1 MFMTKQLHLP
11 RLGRLFLTTI
21 FLTCLV
27 GFAVAQRTVSGKV
40 TDAETRAPLGGVSV
54 IVKGTTNGTATD
66 AEGNFK
72 IDLKAGES
80 VLSFSF
86 NGYVSRDVAA
96 TANMTVALEVDVR
109 ALQSV
114 VVTGYTSQRKKDI
127 TGAVA
132 VVDAKQLAATPAASV
147 TQMLQGKASG
157 VIVGND
163 NSPGGG
169 TMVRIRGFGTINNN
183 SPLYVIDGV
192 PTQGTLNQINPYD
205 IESMQVLKDASA
217 ASIYGARAAN
227 GVVIITTKKGK
238 SGDPK
243 INFDYYTGTQ
253 VPGKMLD
260 LLNAEEYGKWLFK
273 SEVGAGRTPWVTSP
287 SAQYRFDQSGN
298 VTMADYINPAVF
310 GTTLPSTISYTND
323 ISDPE
328 FLKTKYN
335 IMMSNKAGTDWQDV
349 IFDPASISNY
359 QVGASGGTKNAKY
372 SFSANAFNQDG
383 ILRYTNYRRYSVRAN
398 TEFTY
403 GKLTVGENVTFSYDK
418 RNGIN
423 NNTENQLLLAVRI
436 QPIIPVFDITG
447 GPKALGGTNTSLWDG
462 FGGPRGP
469 NLGNA
474 TNPLAEMYRA
484 KDNYTYGTHMFGN
497 TFAEYAI
504 LKNLKARSSMGIEY
518 NNFNNSSYFMRQVEA
533 AEPRNTNSLTV
544 TNSFDNSWTWYNTLN
559 YNTTIKDDHDI
570 NVLAG
575 TEAVA
580 TYAFGFNASRSN
592 FSFNEID
599 YRYLNAGS
607 AAGLA
612 NSGSGAVRT
621 RLFSQFAK
629 VNYGYKN
636 LLLADFTI
644 RRDGSSRFSSAY
656 RYGVFPAG
664 SLGLRLTE
672 LKPLSN
678 LSWLD
683 DLKVRAGWGK
693 TGNQLIPNVYNSY
706 TLYSADPANNGYDIT
721 GTGSSI
727 AGGFDLTQFGNPNG
741 RWETTTSANVGF
753 DASLFNSKLDVVFDW
768 YTRTTSDML
777 AQIAIPRAQ
786 GQGTIPYTN
795 IGTMRNRGVD
805 LNIDWKDKAF
815 GGNVRYSVGLNLTHY
830 KNEVIKLN
838 NDPNATLFG
847 FTTRIPSI
855 TATKK
860 GYPIASFYGFF
871 VDGIL
876 DAQKAAT
883 APKYGNYTK
892 EGSFFFRDTNGDGV
906 VTAADRTI
914 LGNPHPDF
922 IYGLNLTA
930 GYKNWDLA
938 IFAKGTYGNE
948 IFNYVKYWTDFNTFQ
963 GNRSKR
969 MLYDSYGETDKPLLP
984 KINASDGISGA
995 VVSTYFLED
1004 GSYLRLSNVQL
1015 TYSIPDNI
1023 MKKIGL
1029 TGAQL
1034 YVQGQNIL
1042 TVTKYSGYDP
1052 DINIRT
1058 SQNDNQDFH
1067 MGIDEGAYPA
1077 AKQYLFGV
1085 RVKF

>member
-1 MFMTKQLHLP
+1 MTKQLHLP
-11 RLGRLFLTTI
+11 KLGRLLLTTV

-27 GFAVAQRTVSGKV
+27 GFAVAPRTVSGKV

-54 IVKGTTNGTATD
+54 LAKGSTNGTATD

-72 IDLKAGES
+72 IELKAGQN
-80 VLSFSF
+80 VLTFSF

-96 TANMTVALEVDVR
+96 SASMNVALDVDVK

-132 VVDAKQLAATPAASV
+132 VVDAKQLTATPAASV

-227 GVVIITTKKGK
+227 GVVIITTKRGK

-260 LLNAEEYGKWLFK
+260 LLDTQEYAKWLFK
-273 SEVGAGRTPWVTSP
+273 SEVGAGRTPWVSSP
-287 SAQYRFDQSGN
+287 SAQFRYDQSGN
-298 VTMADYINPAVF
+298 VTVADYINPAVY
-310 GTTLPSTISYTND
+310 GTTLPAGYEYTND
-323 ISDPE
+323 ISDPA
-328 FLKTKYN
+328 FLKTKFN
-335 IMMSNKAGTDWQDV
+335 FMMANKKGTDWQDV
-349 IFDPASISNY
+349 IYDPAPISNY

-383 ILRYTNYRRYSVRAN
+383 ILRFTNYKRYSVRAN

-403 GKLTVGENVTFSYDK
+403 GKLTVGENFTFSYDRRK
-418 RNGIN
+418 GIS
-423 NNTENQLLLAVRI
+423 NNTENEILLAVRI
-436 QPIIPVFDITG
+436 QPIIPVFDVTG
-447 GPKALGGTNTSLWDG
+447 GPKALGGTNTSDWNG

-474 TNPLAEMYRA
+474 TNPLAELYRA

-497 TFAEYAI
+497 SFAEYAI
-504 LKNLKARSSMGIEY
+504 TKNLKARSSMGIEY
-518 NNFNNSSYFMRQVEA
+518 NNFNTSAFFMRQIEA

-544 TNSFDNSWTWYNTLN
+544 SNSFDNSWTWYNTLN
-559 YNTTIKDDHDI
+559 YNTTIKDNHDI

-580 TYAFGFNASRSN
+580 TYAFGFDASRST
-592 FSFNEID
+592 FAFNDID

-612 NSGSGAVRT
+612 NSGGGATRT

-629 VNYGYKN
+629 VNYAFKN
-636 LLLADFTI
+636 LLLADFTV

-664 SLGLRLTE
+664 SLGIRLTE
-672 LKPLSN
+672 LKALSK

-683 DLKVRAGWGK
+683 DLKARAGWGK
-693 TGNQLIPNVYNSY
+693 TGNQLIPNVYNAY
-706 TLYSADPANNGYDIT
+706 TLYASDPANNGYDIA
-721 GTGSSI
+721 GTGSSVS
-727 AGGFDLTQFGNPNG
+727 GGFDLTQFGNPNG

-753 DASLFNSKLDVVFDW
+753 DASMFNSKLDVVFDW

-786 GQGTIPYTN
+786 GIGTIPYTN

-805 LNIDWKDKAF
+805 LTIDWKDKAM
-815 GGNVRYSVGLNLTHY
+815 GGKLRYSAGLTFTHY

-860 GYPIASFYGFF
+860 GYPIASFYGFWQ
-871 VDGIL
+871 DGL
-876 DAQKAAT
+876 VTANNAASV
-883 APKYGNYTK
+883 PKYGSYTK
-892 EGSFFFRDTNGDGV
+892 EGSFNFRDVNGDGV
-906 VTAADRTI
+906 ITAADRTI

-922 IYGLNLTA
+922 IFGLNLSA
-930 GYKNWDLA
+930 G
-938 IFAKGTYGNE
+938 
-948 IFNYVKYWTDFNTFQ
+948 
-963 GNRSKR
+963 
-969 MLYDSYGETDKPLLP
+969 
-984 KINASDGISGA
+984 
-995 VVSTYFLED
+995 
-1004 GSYLRLSNVQL
+1004 
-1015 TYSIPDNI
+1015 
-1023 MKKIGL
+1023 
-1029 TGAQL
+1029 
-1034 YVQGQNIL
+1034 
-1042 TVTKYSGYDP
+1042 
-1052 DINIRT
+1052 
-1058 SQNDNQDFH
+1058 
-1067 MGIDEGAYPA
+1067 
-1077 AKQYLFGV
+1077 
-1085 RVKF
+1085 

>member
-1 MFMTKQLHLP
+1 
-11 RLGRLFLTTI
+11 
-21 FLTCLV
+21 
-27 GFAVAQRTVSGKV
+27 
-40 TDAETRAPLGGVSV
+40 
-54 IVKGTTNGTATD
+54 
-66 AEGNFK
+66 
-72 IDLKAGES
+72 
-80 VLSFSF
+80 
-86 NGYVSRDVAA
+86 
-96 TANMTVALEVDVR
+96 
-109 ALQSV
+109 
-114 VVTGYTSQRKKDI
+114 
-127 TGAVA
+127 
-132 VVDAKQLAATPAASV
+132 
-147 TQMLQGKASG
+147 
-157 VIVGND
+157 
-163 NSPGGG
+163 
-169 TMVRIRGFGTINNN
+169 
-183 SPLYVIDGV
+183 
-192 PTQGTLNQINPYD
+192 
-205 IESMQVLKDASA
+205 
-217 ASIYGARAAN
+217 
-227 GVVIITTKKGK
+227 
-238 SGDPK
+238 
-243 INFDYYTGTQ
+243 
-253 VPGKMLD
+253 
-260 LLNAEEYGKWLFK
+260 
-273 SEVGAGRTPWVTSP
+273 
-287 SAQYRFDQSGN
+287 
-298 VTMADYINPAVF
+298 
-310 GTTLPSTISYTND
+310 
-323 ISDPE
+323 
-328 FLKTKYN
+328 
-335 IMMSNKAGTDWQDV
+335 
-349 IFDPASISNY
+349 
-359 QVGASGGTKNAKY
+359 
-372 SFSANAFNQDG
+372 
-383 ILRYTNYRRYSVRAN
+383 
-398 TEFTY
+398 
-403 GKLTVGENVTFSYDK
+403 
-418 RNGIN
+418 
-423 NNTENQLLLAVRI
+423 
-436 QPIIPVFDITG
+436 
-447 GPKALGGTNTSLWDG
+447 
-462 FGGPRGP
+462 
-469 NLGNA
+469 
-474 TNPLAEMYRA
+474 
-484 KDNYTYGTHMFGN
+484 
-497 TFAEYAI
+497 
-504 LKNLKARSSMGIEY
+504 LKARSSMGIEY
-518 NNFNNSSYFMRQVEA
+518 NNFNTSAFFMRQIEA

-544 TNSFDNSWTWYNTLN
+544 SNSFDNSWTWYNTLN

-580 TYAFGFNASRSN
+580 TYSFGFNASRST
-592 FSFNEID
+592 FAFNDID

-612 NSGSGAVRT
+612 NAGSGAVRT

-672 LKPLSN
+672 LKPFSS

-693 TGNQLIPNVYNSY
+693 TGNQLIPNVYNAY
-706 TLYSADPANNGYDIT
+706 TLYAADPANNGYDIT
-721 GTGSSI
+721 GTGSSV
-727 AGGFDLTQFGNPNG
+727 AGGFDIAQFGNPNG

-795 IGTMRNRGVD
+795 IGTMRNKGVD

-815 GGNVRYSVGLNLTHY
+815 GGKVRYSVGVNITHY

-948 IFNYVKYWTDFNTFQ
+948 IFNYVRYWTDFNTFQ

-1042 TVTKYSGYDP
+1042 TLTKYTGMDP

-1058 SQNDNQDFH
+1058 SENNNQDFH
-1067 MGIDEGAYPA
+1067 MGIDEGAYPV

>member
-1 MFMTKQLHLP
+1 MTKQLHLP
-11 RLGRLFLTTI
+11 RLGRLLLTTV

-54 IVKGTTNGTATD
+54 VAKGSTNGTATD

-72 IDLKAGES
+72 IELKADQK
-80 VLSFSF
+80 VLAFSF
-86 NGYVSRDVAA
+86 NGYVTRDVAA
-96 TANMTVALEVDVR
+96 TANMNVALEVDVR

-114 VVTGYTSQRKKDI
+114 VVTGYSSQRKKDI

-132 VVDAKQLAATPAASV
+132 VVDAKQLTATPAASV

-183 SPLYVIDGV
+183 SPLFVIDGV

-238 SGDPK
+238 AGDPK

-253 VPGKMLD
+253 VPGKLYD

-287 SAQYRFDQSGN
+287 SAQYKFDQSGN
-298 VTMADYINPAVF
+298 VTMSDYVNPAIF
-310 GTTLPSTISYTND
+310 GTAIPTNYSYTND

-328 FLKTKYN
+328 FLKTKFN
-335 IMMSNKAGTDWQDV
+335 FMMANKAGTDWQDV
-349 IFDPASISNY
+349 IYDPAAISNY

-383 ILRYTNYRRYSVRAN
+383 ILRFTNYKRYSIRAN

-403 GKLTVGENVTFSYDK
+403 GKLTVGENLTFSYDRRK
-418 RNGIN
+418 GIAN
-423 NNTENQLLLAVRI
+423 NSENEILLAVRI
-436 QPIIPVFDITG
+436 QPIIPVFDVTG
-447 GPKALGGTNTSLWDG
+447 GPKALGGTNTSDWNG

-474 TNPLAEMYRA
+474 TNPLAELYRA

-497 TFAEYAI
+497 SFAEYAI

-518 NNFNNSSYFMRQVEA
+518 NNFNTSAFLMRQIEA
-533 AEPRNTNSLTV
+533 AEPRNTNQLTV
-544 TNSFDNSWTWYNTLN
+544 SNSFDNSWTWYNTLN
-559 YNTTIKDDHDI
+559 YNTTIKDNHDI

-580 TYAFGFNASRSN
+580 TYSFGFNAARST
-592 FSFNEID
+592 FAFNDID

-612 NSGSGAVRT
+612 NAGSGAIRT

-629 VNYGYKN
+629 VNYGFKN
-636 LLLADFTI
+636 FLLADFTI

-664 SLGLRLTE
+664 SLGVRLTE
-672 LKPLSN
+672 LKALSN

-706 TLYSADPANNGYDIT
+706 TLYASDPANNGYDIAGT
-721 GTGSSI
+721 GTSVS
-727 AGGFDLTQFGNPNG
+727 GGFDLTQFGNPNG

-753 DASLFNSKLDVVFDW
+753 DASMFNSKLDVVFDW

-777 AQIAIPRAQ
+777 AQIAVPRAQ
-786 GQGTIPYTN
+786 GIGTIPFTN
-795 IGTMRNRGVD
+795 IGTMNNKGID

-815 GGNVRYSVGLNLTHY
+815 GGKVRYSVGLNFTHY
-830 KNEVIKLN
+830 KNEVLKLN

-860 GYPIASFYGFF
+860 GYPIASFYGFWQDGF
-871 VDGIL
+871 VT
-876 DAQKAAT
+876 AT
-883 APKYGNYTK
+883 NASTVPKYGNYTK
-892 EGSFFFRDTNGDGV
+892 EGSFNFRDVNGDGV

-938 IFAKGTYGNE
+938 IFAKGTYGNQ
-948 IFNYVKYWTDFNTFQ
+948 IFNYVRYWTDFNTFQ

-969 MLYDSYGETDKPLLP
+969 MLYESYGETANPKLP

-995 VVSTYFLED
+995 VVSSYFLED

-1023 MKKIGL
+1023 MKKIGF

-1042 TVTKYSGYDP
+1042 TVTKYTGMDP

-1058 SQNDNQDFH
+1058 SENNNQDFH
-1067 MGIDEGAYPA
+1067 MGIDEGAYPV

>member
-1 MFMTKQLHLP
+1 MTKQLHLP
-11 RLGRLFLTTI
+11 RLGRLLLTTV

-54 IVKGTTNGTATD
+54 VAKGSTNGTATD

-72 IDLKAGES
+72 IDLKADQK
-80 VLSFSF
+80 VLAFSF
-86 NGYVSRDVAA
+86 NGYVTRDVAA
-96 TANMTVALEVDVR
+96 TANMNVALEVDVR

-132 VVDAKQLAATPAASV
+132 VVDAKQLTATPAASV

-183 SPLYVIDGV
+183 SPL
-192 PTQGTLNQINPYD
+192 
-205 IESMQVLKDASA
+205 SA

-238 SGDPK
+238 AGDPK

-253 VPGKMLD
+253 VPGKLYD

-287 SAQYRFDQSGN
+287 SAQYKFDQSGN
-298 VTMADYINPAVF
+298 VTMSDYVNPAIF
-310 GTTLPSTISYTND
+310 GTAIPTNYSYTND

-328 FLKTKYN
+328 FLKTKFN
-335 IMMSNKAGTDWQDV
+335 FMMSNKAGTDWQDV
-349 IFDPASISNY
+349 IYDPAPISNY

-383 ILRYTNYRRYSVRAN
+383 ILRFTNYQRYSIRAN

-403 GKLTVGENVTFSYDK
+403 GKFTVGENLTFSYDRRK
-418 RNGIN
+418 GITN
-423 NNTENQLLLAVRI
+423 NAENEILLAVRI
-436 QPIIPVFDITG
+436 QPIIPVFDVTG
-447 GPKALGGTNTSLWDG
+447 GPKALGGTNTSDWNG

-474 TNPLAEMYRA
+474 TNPLAELYRA

-497 TFAEYAI
+497 SFAEYAI

-518 NNFNNSSYFMRQVEA
+518 NNFNTSAFFMRQIEA

-544 TNSFDNSWTWYNTLN
+544 SNSFDNSWTWYNTLN
-559 YNTTIKDDHDI
+559 YNTTIKDNHDI

-580 TYAFGFNASRSN
+580 TYSFGFNASRST
-592 FSFNEID
+592 FAFNDID

-612 NSGSGAVRT
+612 NAGSGAIRT

-664 SLGLRLTE
+664 SLGVRLTE
-672 LKPLSN
+672 LKALSN

-706 TLYSADPANNGYDIT
+706 TLYASDPANNGYDIAGT
-721 GTGSSI
+721 GTSVS
-727 AGGFDLTQFGNPNG
+727 GGFDLTQFGNPNG

-753 DASLFNSKLDVVFDW
+753 DASMFNSKLDVVFDW

-777 AQIAIPRAQ
+777 AQIAVARAQ
-786 GQGTIPYTN
+786 GQGTIPFTN
-795 IGTMRNRGVD
+795 IGTMNNKGVD

-815 GGNVRYSVGLNLTHY
+815 GGKVRYSVGLNFTHY
-830 KNEVIKLN
+830 RNEVLKLN

-860 GYPIASFYGFF
+860 GYPIASFYGFWQDGF
-871 VDGIL
+871 VT
-876 DAQKAAT
+876 AT
-883 APKYGNYTK
+883 NASTVPKYGNYTK
-892 EGSFFFRDTNGDGV
+892 EGSFNFRDVNGDGV

-938 IFAKGTYGNE
+938 VFAKGTYGNQ
-948 IFNYVKYWTDFNTFQ
+948 IFNYVRYWTDFNTFQ

-969 MLYDSYGETDKPLLP
+969 MLYESYGETANPKLP
-984 KINASDGISGA
+984 KINASDGVSGA
-995 VVSTYFLED
+995 VVSSYFLED

-1042 TVTKYSGYDP
+1042 TVTKYTGMDP

-1058 SQNDNQDFH
+1058 SQNNNQDFH
-1067 MGIDEGAYPA
+1067 MGIDEGAYPV

>member
-1 MFMTKQLHLP
+1 MTKQLHLP
-11 RLGRLFLTTI
+11 KLGRLLLTTV

-54 IVKGTTNGTATD
+54 IVKGTSTGTATD

-72 IDLKAGES
+72 IELKAGES
-80 VLSFSF
+80 VLAFSS
-86 NGYVSRDVAA
+86 NGYLSRDVAA
-96 TANMTVALEVDVR
+96 SANMVVALEVDVR

-114 VVTGYTSQRKKDI
+114 VVTGYSSQRKKDI

-132 VVDAKQLAATPAASV
+132 VVDAKQLTATPAASV

-260 LLNAEEYGKWLFK
+260 LLNTEEYAKWLFK
-273 SEVGAGRTPWVTSP
+273 SEVGAGRTPWVSSP
-287 SAQYRFDQSGN
+287 SAQFKYDQSGN
-298 VTMADYINPAVF
+298 VTIADYINPAIF
-310 GTTLPSTISYTND
+310 GTTLPAGYEYTND
-323 ISDPE
+323 ISDPA
-328 FLKTKYN
+328 FLKTKFN
-335 IMMSNKAGTDWQDV
+335 FMMANKAGTDWQDV
-349 IFDPASISNY
+349 IYDPAAISNY

-383 ILRYTNYRRYSVRAN
+383 ILRFTNYKRYSVRAN

-403 GKLTVGENVTFSYDK
+403 GKFTVGENFTFSYDRRK
-418 RNGIN
+418 GIN
-423 NNTENQLLLAVRI
+423 NNSENELLLAVRI
-436 QPIIPVFDITG
+436 QPIIPVFDVTG
-447 GPKALGGTNTSLWDG
+447 GPKALGGTNTSDWNG

-474 TNPLAEMYRA
+474 TNPLAELYRA

-497 TFAEYAI
+497 SFAEYAI
-504 LKNLKARSSMGIEY
+504 LKNLKARTSMGIEY
-518 NNFNNSSYFMRQVEA
+518 NNFNTSAFFMRQIEA

-544 TNSFDNSWTWYNTLN
+544 SNSFDNSWTWYNTLN

-570 NVLAG
+570 NVIAG

-580 TYAFGFNASRSN
+580 TYAFGFDASRST
-592 FSFNEID
+592 FAFNDID

-612 NSGSGAVRT
+612 NSGSGATRT

-629 VNYGYKN
+629 VNYAYKN
-636 LLLADFTI
+636 LLLADFTV

-672 LKPLSN
+672 LKAFSK

-693 TGNQLIPNVYNSY
+693 TGNQLIPNVYNAY
-706 TLYSADPANNGYDIT
+706 TLYASDPANNGYDVAGT
-721 GTGSSI
+721 GTSVS
-727 AGGFDLTQFGNPNG
+727 GGFDLTQFGNPNG

-753 DASLFNSKLDVVFDW
+753 DASMFNSKLDVVLDW

-777 AQIAIPRAQ
+777 AQIAIARAQ

-795 IGTMRNRGVD
+795 IGTMRNKGID

-815 GGNVRYSVGLNLTHY
+815 GGKVRYSVGLTFTHY

-860 GYPIASFYGFF
+860 GYPIASFYGFWQ
-871 VDGIL
+871 DGIVN
-876 DAQKAAT
+876 ANNAAT
-883 APKYGNYTK
+883 VPKYGSYTK
-892 EGSFFFRDTNGDGV
+892 EGSFNFRDVNGDGV

-914 LGNPHPDF
+914 IGNPHPDF
-922 IYGLNLTA
+922 IYGLNLSA

-938 IFAKGTYGNE
+938 VFAKGTYGNQ
-948 IFNYVKYWTDFNTFQ
+948 IFNYVSYWTDFNTFQ
-963 GNRSKR
+963 GNRSKK
-969 MLYDSYGETDKPLLP
+969 MLYQSYGETANPILP
-984 KINASDGISGA
+984 KINASDGTSGA
-995 VVSTYFLED
+995 VVSSYFLED

-1042 TVTKYSGYDP
+1042 TVTKYTGMDP

-1058 SQNDNQDFH
+1058 SQNNNQDFH

>member
-1 MFMTKQLHLP
+1 MTKQLHLP

-163 NSPGGG
+163 NSHGGG
-169 TMVRIRGFGTINNN
+169 TMVSIRGFGTINNN
-183 SPLYVIDGV
+183 YPLYVIDGV
-192 PTQGTLNQINPYD
+192 TTQGTLNQINPYD

-323 ISDPE
+323 ISDPA

-656 RYGVFPAG
+656 RYGVFTAG
-664 SLGLRLTE
+664 S
-672 LKPLSN
+672 
-678 LSWLD
+678 
-683 DLKVRAGWGK
+683 
-693 TGNQLIPNVYNSY
+693 
-706 TLYSADPANNGYDIT
+706 
-721 GTGSSI
+721 
-727 AGGFDLTQFGNPNG
+727 
-741 RWETTTSANVGF
+741 
-753 DASLFNSKLDVVFDW
+753 
-768 YTRTTSDML
+768 
-777 AQIAIPRAQ
+777 
-786 GQGTIPYTN
+786 
-795 IGTMRNRGVD
+795 
-805 LNIDWKDKAF
+805 
-815 GGNVRYSVGLNLTHY
+815 
-830 KNEVIKLN
+830 
-838 NDPNATLFG
+838 
-847 FTTRIPSI
+847 
-855 TATKK
+855 
-860 GYPIASFYGFF
+860 
-871 VDGIL
+871 
-876 DAQKAAT
+876 
-883 APKYGNYTK
+883 
-892 EGSFFFRDTNGDGV
+892 
-906 VTAADRTI
+906 
-914 LGNPHPDF
+914 
-922 IYGLNLTA
+922 
-930 GYKNWDLA
+930 
-938 IFAKGTYGNE
+938 
-948 IFNYVKYWTDFNTFQ
+948 
-963 GNRSKR
+963 
-969 MLYDSYGETDKPLLP
+969 
-984 KINASDGISGA
+984 
-995 VVSTYFLED
+995 
-1004 GSYLRLSNVQL
+1004 
-1015 TYSIPDNI
+1015 
-1023 MKKIGL
+1023 
-1029 TGAQL
+1029 
-1034 YVQGQNIL
+1034 
-1042 TVTKYSGYDP
+1042 
-1052 DINIRT
+1052 
-1058 SQNDNQDFH
+1058 
-1067 MGIDEGAYPA
+1067 
-1077 AKQYLFGV
+1077 
-1085 RVKF
+1085 

>member
-1 MFMTKQLHLP
+1 MTKQLHLP

-323 ISDPE
+323 ISDPA

>member
-323 ISDPE
+323 ISDPA

-1067 MGIDEGAYPA
+1067 LGIDEGAYPA

>member
-1 MFMTKQLHLP
+1 MTKQLHLP
-11 RLGRLFLTTI
+11 RLGRLLLTTV

-54 IVKGTTNGTATD
+54 VAKGSTNGTATD

-72 IDLKAGES
+72 IDLKADQK
-80 VLSFSF
+80 VLEFSF
-86 NGYVSRDVAA
+86 NGYVTRDVAA
-96 TANMTVALEVDVR
+96 TANMNVALEVDVR

-132 VVDAKQLAATPAASV
+132 VVDAKQLTATPAASV

-183 SPLYVIDGV
+183 SPLFVIDGV

-238 SGDPK
+238 AGDPK

-253 VPGKMLD
+253 VPGKLYD

-287 SAQYRFDQSGN
+287 SAQYKFDQSGN
-298 VTMADYINPAVF
+298 VTMSDYVNPAIF
-310 GTTLPSTISYTND
+310 GTAIPTNYSYTND

-328 FLKTKYN
+328 FLKTKFN
-335 IMMSNKAGTDWQDV
+335 FMMANKAGTDWQDV
-349 IFDPASISNY
+349 IYDPAPISNY

-383 ILRYTNYRRYSVRAN
+383 ILRFTNYQRYSIRAN

-403 GKLTVGENVTFSYDK
+403 GKFTVGENLTFSYDRRK
-418 RNGIN
+418 GITN
-423 NNTENQLLLAVRI
+423 NAENEILLAVRI
-436 QPIIPVFDITG
+436 QPIIPVFDVTG
-447 GPKALGGTNTSLWDG
+447 GPKALGGTNTSDWNG

-474 TNPLAEMYRA
+474 TNPLAELYRA

-497 TFAEYAI
+497 SFAEYAI

-518 NNFNNSSYFMRQVEA
+518 NNFNTSAFFMRQIEA

-544 TNSFDNSWTWYNTLN
+544 SNSFDNSWTWYNTLN
-559 YNTTIKDDHDI
+559 YNTTIKDNHDI

-580 TYAFGFNASRSN
+580 TYSFGFNASRST
-592 FSFNEID
+592 FAFNDID

-612 NSGSGAVRT
+612 NAGSGAIRT

-664 SLGLRLTE
+664 SLGVRLTE
-672 LKPLSN
+672 LKALSN

-706 TLYSADPANNGYDIT
+706 TLYASDPANNGYDIAGT
-721 GTGSSI
+721 GTSVS
-727 AGGFDLTQFGNPNG
+727 GGFDLTQFGNPNG

-753 DASLFNSKLDVVFDW
+753 DASMFNSKLDVVFDW

-777 AQIAIPRAQ
+777 AQIAVARAQ
-786 GQGTIPYTN
+786 GQGTIPFTN
-795 IGTMRNRGVD
+795 IGTMNNKGVD

-815 GGNVRYSVGLNLTHY
+815 GGKVRYSVGLNFTHY
-830 KNEVIKLN
+830 RNEVLKLN

-860 GYPIASFYGFF
+860 GYPIASFYGFWQDGF
-871 VDGIL
+871 VT
-876 DAQKAAT
+876 AT
-883 APKYGNYTK
+883 NASTVPKYGNYTK
-892 EGSFFFRDTNGDGV
+892 EGSFNFRDVNGDGV

-938 IFAKGTYGNE
+938 VFAKGTYGNQ
-948 IFNYVKYWTDFNTFQ
+948 IFNYVRYWTDFNTFQ

-969 MLYDSYGETDKPLLP
+969 MLYESYGETANPKLP
-984 KINASDGISGA
+984 KINASDGVSGA
-995 VVSTYFLED
+995 VVSSYFLED

-1023 MKKIGL
+1023 MKKIGF

-1042 TVTKYSGYDP
+1042 TVTKYTGMDP

-1058 SQNDNQDFH
+1058 SENNNQDFH
-1067 MGIDEGAYPA
+1067 MGIDEGAYPV

>member
-1 MFMTKQLHLP
+1 MTKQLHLP

-80 VLSFSF
+80 VLAFSF

-132 VVDAKQLAATPAASV
+132 VVDSKQLTATPAASV

-183 SPLYVIDGV
+183 SPLFVIDGV

-238 SGDPK
+238 AGDPK

-253 VPGKMLD
+253 VPGKLYD

-310 GTTLPSTISYTND
+310 GTTLPSNISYTND

-335 IMMSNKAGTDWQDV
+335 VMMANKAGTDWQDV
-349 IFDPASISNY
+349 IYDPASISNY
-359 QVGASGGTKNAKY
+359 QVGASGGSKNAKY

-383 ILRYTNYRRYSVRAN
+383 ILRYTNYQRYSVRAN

-403 GKLTVGENVTFSYDK
+403 GKLTVGENFTFSYDRRK
-418 RNGIN
+418 GITN
-423 NNTENQLLLAVRI
+423 NSENEILLAVRI
-436 QPIIPVFDITG
+436 QPIIPVFDVTG
-447 GPKALGGTNTSLWDG
+447 GPKALGGTNTSDWNG

-474 TNPLAEMYRA
+474 TNPLAELYRA

-497 TFAEYAI
+497 SFAEYAI

-518 NNFNNSSYFMRQVEA
+518 NNFNTSAFFMRQIEA

-544 TNSFDNSWTWYNTLN
+544 SNSFDNSWTWYNTLN

-580 TYAFGFNASRSN
+580 TYSFGFNASRST
-592 FSFNEID
+592 FAFNDID

-612 NSGSGAVRT
+612 NAGSGAVRT

-672 LKPLSN
+672 LKPFSS

-693 TGNQLIPNVYNSY
+693 TGNQLIPNVYNAY
-706 TLYSADPANNGYDIT
+706 TLYAADPANNGYDIT
-721 GTGSSI
+721 GTGSSV
-727 AGGFDLTQFGNPNG
+727 AGGFDIAQFGNPNG

-795 IGTMRNRGVD
+795 IGTMRNKGVD

-815 GGNVRYSVGLNLTHY
+815 GGKVRYSVGVNITHY

-948 IFNYVKYWTDFNTFQ
+948 IFNYVRYWTDFNTFQ

-1042 TVTKYSGYDP
+1042 TLTKYTGMDP

-1058 SQNDNQDFH
+1058 SENNNQDFH
-1067 MGIDEGAYPA
+1067 MGIDEGAYPV

>member
-1 MFMTKQLHLP
+1 
-11 RLGRLFLTTI
+11 
-21 FLTCLV
+21 
-27 GFAVAQRTVSGKV
+27 
-40 TDAETRAPLGGVSV
+40 
-54 IVKGTTNGTATD
+54 
-66 AEGNFK
+66 
-72 IDLKAGES
+72 
-80 VLSFSF
+80 
-86 NGYVSRDVAA
+86 
-96 TANMTVALEVDVR
+96 
-109 ALQSV
+109 
-114 VVTGYTSQRKKDI
+114 
-127 TGAVA
+127 
-132 VVDAKQLAATPAASV
+132 
-147 TQMLQGKASG
+147 
-157 VIVGND
+157 
-163 NSPGGG
+163 
-169 TMVRIRGFGTINNN
+169 
-183 SPLYVIDGV
+183 
-192 PTQGTLNQINPYD
+192 
-205 IESMQVLKDASA
+205 
-217 ASIYGARAAN
+217 
-227 GVVIITTKKGK
+227 
-238 SGDPK
+238 
-243 INFDYYTGTQ
+243 
-253 VPGKMLD
+253 
-260 LLNAEEYGKWLFK
+260 
-273 SEVGAGRTPWVTSP
+273 
-287 SAQYRFDQSGN
+287 
-298 VTMADYINPAVF
+298 
-310 GTTLPSTISYTND
+310 
-323 ISDPE
+323 
-328 FLKTKYN
+328 
-335 IMMSNKAGTDWQDV
+335 
-349 IFDPASISNY
+349 
-359 QVGASGGTKNAKY
+359 
-372 SFSANAFNQDG
+372 
-383 ILRYTNYRRYSVRAN
+383 
-398 TEFTY
+398 
-403 GKLTVGENVTFSYDK
+403 
-418 RNGIN
+418 
-423 NNTENQLLLAVRI
+423 
-436 QPIIPVFDITG
+436 
-447 GPKALGGTNTSLWDG
+447 
-462 FGGPRGP
+462 
-469 NLGNA
+469 
-474 TNPLAEMYRA
+474 
-484 KDNYTYGTHMFGN
+484 
-497 TFAEYAI
+497 
-504 LKNLKARSSMGIEY
+504 
-518 NNFNNSSYFMRQVEA
+518 
-533 AEPRNTNSLTV
+533 
-544 TNSFDNSWTWYNTLN
+544 
-559 YNTTIKDDHDI
+559 
-570 NVLAG
+570 
-575 TEAVA
+575 
-580 TYAFGFNASRSN
+580 
-592 FSFNEID
+592 
-599 YRYLNAGS
+599 
-607 AAGLA
+607 
-612 NSGSGAVRT
+612 
-621 RLFSQFAK
+621 
-629 VNYGYKN
+629 
-636 LLLADFTI
+636 LLADFTI

-664 SLGLRLTE
+664 SLGIRLTE
-672 LKPLSN
+672 LKPFSS